1 MSNAVLE
8 ALDVVEREAGDDCVE
23 AELVVELFERET
35 AEDRALGRARID
47 GGHVVTVGGKGESE
61 LAVSATDLEQ
71 TSRRRRKLRSR
82 EGVES
87 LESQAHAR
95 SSESARAFC
104 SSFPRSA
111 WSSSSSSA
119 LNPASR
125 RWLNA
130 CTARSISACFARP
143 ASVSSTLTAR
153 RSFGVAATYDE
164 ALLFETVD
172 VARQR
177 RAFDVERARELVLRP
192 PLLALQVR
200 EDEPR
205 RHRAAD
211 LGKRVVERAPDVL
224 RRVGELQADRGSRWA
239 HGRDSSVLIAS

>member
-1 MSNAVLE
+1 M
-8 ALDVVEREAGDDCVE
+8 VEREAGDDRVE

-35 AEDRALGRARID
+35 AEDVALGRTRID
-47 GGHVVTVGGKGESE
+47 GGHVVTVSRKGESE

-71 TSRRRRKLRSR
+71 ASRRRRKLRSC

-87 LESQAHAR
+87 LEPQAHVR

-153 RSFGVAATYDE
+153 RSFVSRRRTTSPSSSRPSMWRVSVGPSMWS
-164 ALLFETVD
+164 
-172 VARQR
+172 ARASSCCVLHSSPFR
-177 RAFDVERARELVLRP
+177 LVRMNHVGTEPPTSASASLNARP
-192 PLLALQVR
+192 TCLA
-200 EDEPR
+200 EWASCKPI
-205 RHRAAD
+205 
-211 LGKRVVERAPDVL
+211 GAPD
-224 RRVGELQADRGSRWA
+224 
-239 HGRDSSVLIAS
+239 GRTAG